1 MHSASSSAAKCDFA
15 DRPSSS
21 FSSPGQLAASV
32 AATAITEGGGE
43 RDCSLLA
50 QTRRREKD
58 TGRGLIA
65 GKKNGEERI
74 TRGKN
79 EERATENKKETWMAG
94 ETDVH
99 GDGEDNRQISH

>member
-21 FSSPGQLAASV
+21 FSSPG
-32 AATAITEGGGE
+32 AISRLSGSYRHYGGE
-43 RDCSLLA
+43 GRDCSLLA